1 MIIYNVTISIDKEME
16 KTWIDWMKSTHIPDV
31 MNTGMFLDCK
41 ISRVLAEEMGDH
53 TYAIQYSCKD
63 MKTYEQYSEQFAT
76 KLQTEHSK
84 KFVGKFAAFR
94 TLLEVVYS
102 HE

>member
-41 ISRVLAEEMGDH
+41 III
-53 TYAIQYSCKD
+53 Y
-63 MKTYEQYSEQFAT
+63 
-76 KLQTEHSK
+76 K
-84 KFVGKFAAFR
+84 K
-94 TLLEVVYS
+94 
-102 HE
+102 